1 MDGDW
6 ETVKSK
12 PKKQNNKPKQQDNK
26 PTFGGKGAK
35 GKLIAGP
42 INNGQMNTNTGYGNT
57 DYSAMNNQASAI
69 ADYDFGID
77 DEEEVKFETVS
88 HQCAQA
94 VGAARAKANMTQTEL
109 AKAIGE
115 KTTVVV
121 EIENGTGRY
130 QAGVINSIEKALNCK
145 IPRGRG
151 KGKKK
156 W

>member
-1 MDGDW
+1 MAQP
-6 ETVKSK
+6 V
-12 PKKQNNKPKQQDNK
+12 
-26 PTFGGKGAK
+26 FGGKGAK

-42 INNGQMNTNTGYGNT
+42 INNGQMNTNTGYGNN
-57 DYSAMNNQASAI
+57 DYSALNNQASAI

-77 DEEEVKFETVS
+77 DDEEVKFETVS

-94 VGAARAKANMTQTEL
+94 VSAARTKANMTQTEL

-121 EIENGTGRY
+121 EIENSSGTGRY
-130 QAGVINSIEKALNCK
+130 QAAGVINSIEKALNCK
-145 IPRGRG
+145 IPRGR

-156 W
+156 